1 MKMTFACTALAAAL
15 IGIGSV
21 ALADD
26 AMMKPAAMP
35 AHMATMLCRAADGSR
50 ASDFRHNASSHIALA
65 RQGSGMAHAVR
76 RY

>member
-35 AHMATMLCRAADGSR
+35 AHMATMLCRAADG
-50 ASDFRHNASSHIALA
+50 
-65 RQGSGMAHAVR
+65 G
-76 RY
+76 